1 MLKVEKT
8 QGLNVLKNYDW
19 FLVFLIFAL
28 NAYGLIV
35 ITSVSR
41 QLGTPGNIIKQAI
54 GIAAGSIAMV
64 ILSLIDYKDLK
75 ILGFAAYGF
84 TTLLLVL
91 VMIFG
96 KGAEETG
103 TQG

>member
-41 QLGTPGNIIKQAI
+41 QLGTR
-54 GIAAGSIAMV
+54 GISSNRR
-64 ILSLIDYKDLK
+64 LE
-75 ILGFAAYGF
+75 
-84 TTLLLVL
+84 LLLVVL
-91 VMIFG
+91 QWLF
-96 KGAEETG
+96 
-103 TQG
+103 